1 MTFFWFFL
9 PSSFLGAFCFYTPLI
24 KLCLVAEGKYRK
36 KTGKRKSSFGIYF
49 GFLKKEDSTQL
60 SVVKRW
66 HLSSWVLNLEILWTL
81 GLKFSIVIFIF
92 FLNIFSA
99 FSKQTE
105 CYVYPLNLGIVNS
118 FELFFLLPILSS
130 VSWL

>member
-9 PSSFLGAFCFYTPLI
+9 PSSFLGAFYFYTPLI